1 MIHLA
6 FLVGQLAGAISAGF
20 VHYVGRLYLQITAL
34 AGLVEEESLE
44 SALETCHLADIERET
59 GAGNLDAEVKI
70 NQIIFLEQIPVAR
83 SVFGKFGH
91 GASFFDYHVVSGILA
106 FGHVVVG
113 YVRDGEQYVCHIL
126 LCLCH
131 NLLQSLVGTFELG
144 NLFLGRIGLVL
155 LAVFH
160 QLAYLLGQQVLLL
173 LVVV

>member
-1 MIHLA
+1 M
-6 FLVGQLAGAISAGF
+6 
-20 VHYVGRLYLQITAL
+20 
-34 AGLVEEESLE
+34 
-44 SALETCHLADIERET
+44 
-59 GAGNLDAEVKI
+59 
-70 NQIIFLEQIPVAR
+70 AR

-91 GASFFDYHVVSGILA
+91 DAAFFDYHIVSGILA

-113 YVRDGEQYVCHIL
+113 NVRDGEQYVCHIL
-126 LCLCH
+126 LCLFH